1 MGLEAALMS
10 AALFGPASTAGAAAA
25 ASSLVGALG
34 TGIGALSAIS
44 GVSSLIGGIQGRN
57 AGNEQ
62 AALAMQQ
69 ANTRGI
75 EQERVAQREARLVQ
89 EDALKT
95 ERRQKLAFLGS
106 GVTLEGS
113 PLLVMEETRRK
124 GLDNVNEVLMAG
136 SAAANAARLEG
147 RVVASQAKSTGRQ
160 SFVSGLM
167 GAASS
172 GLNAYSALK

>member
-1 MGLEAALMS
+1 MGLE
-10 AALFGPASTAGAAAA
+10 TVIGAF
-25 ASSLVGALG
+25 S
-34 TGIGALSAIS
+34 ALSAVTS
-44 GVSSLIGGIQGRN
+44 AVSGIQGMKE
-57 AGNEQ
+57 GNKQASLALEQ
-62 AALAMQQ
+62 ANA
-69 ANTRGI
+69 RGI

-89 EDALKT
+89 EDALNT
-95 ERRQKLAFLGS
+95 ERRQKLAYLGS

-147 RVVASQAKSTGRQ
+147 RVVASQAKSAGRQ
-160 SFVSGLM
+160 SFVSGLT

>member
-1 MGLEAALMS
+1 MGIETALLGMGLS
-10 AALFGPASTAGAAAA
+10 AGAASA
-25 ASSLVGALG
+25 AS
-34 TGIGALSAIS
+34 TGIGILSAIS
-44 GVSSLIGGIQGRN
+44 SVSSLIGGIQGRN

-62 AALAMQQ
+62 AGLALEQ
-69 ANTRGI
+69 ANARGI

-89 EDALKT
+89 EDAIKT
-95 ERRQKLAFLGS
+95 ERRQKLAFLNS

-124 GLDNVNEVLMAG
+124 GLDNVNEILTAG
-136 SAAANAARLEG
+136 TAGANAARLEG
-147 RVVASQAKSTGRQ
+147 RVVASQAKSAGRQ